1 MNLIYAALAFLLAL
15 FFAFV
20 GLTRVGAW
28 VIERRN
34 PPIGEF
40 AEINGARIHYVH
52 VPAPQ
57 GADLPPIVF
66 IHGASANLK
75 DQMLPLRPL
84 LEGRAEMLFLDRPGH
99 GWSERGDDANNTQ
112 DGQAATIAALMDKL
126 GMRNAIVVAH
136 SFGGSTATAFALE
149 QRNRTRGLVFLAAAT
164 HPWEGGRTSWYYHL
178 TDTPIIGWLFSQTV
192 SLPAGWTRIEGAT
205 GCVFA
210 PNAVPENYTDNASIP
225 LVLRPAAFRA
235 NAADVQSLYPYALKN
250 ARRYKEITTP
260 TVVISGDRDTVVYE
274 EIHSIG
280 LKRDIPGAELLWISN
295 LGHKPDWIAPDLVV
309 AAIEKVAGLPRD
321 LQTMARQIEARI
333 AGDRHGAG
341 ICYNADE
348 PAAQALDLP

>member
-1 MNLIYAALAFLLAL
+1 MNLIYAALTFLLAL
-15 FFAFV
+15 FFVLA
-20 GLTRVGAW
+20 GLTRIGAW
-28 VIERRN
+28 AIERRN

-52 VPAPQ
+52 VPAPPS
-57 GADLPPIVF
+57 ADLPPIVF

-99 GWSERGDDANNTQ
+99 GWSERGASNGTQ
-112 DGQAATIAALMDKL
+112 SGQAATIAALMDKL
-126 GMRNAIVVAH
+126 GIKDAIIVAH

-149 QRNRTRGLVFLAAAT
+149 QKAKTRGLVFLSAAT
-164 HPWEGGRTSWYYHL
+164 HPWEGGKTSWYYHV
-178 TDTPIIGWLFSQTV
+178 TDTPVIGRLFSQAL
-192 SLPAGWTRIEGAT
+192 SLPAGWARIAGAT

-210 PNAVPENYTDNASIP
+210 PNAVPESYTDDASIR

-235 NAADVQSLYPYALKN
+235 NAADVQSLYPYALEN
-250 ARRYKEITTP
+250 AERYKEIAAP

-280 LKRDIPGAELLWISN
+280 LKRDIPGAELLWVKN
-295 LGHKPDWIAPDLVV
+295 LGHKPDWIAPDLAV
-309 AAIEKVAGLPRD
+309 AAIEKIAGKPRD
-321 LQTMARQIEARI
+321 LQAITRRVEERI
-333 AGDRHGAG
+333 AADQHGAG
-341 ICYNADE
+341 SCYNPDE
-348 PAAQALDLP
+348 PAAQPPDLR